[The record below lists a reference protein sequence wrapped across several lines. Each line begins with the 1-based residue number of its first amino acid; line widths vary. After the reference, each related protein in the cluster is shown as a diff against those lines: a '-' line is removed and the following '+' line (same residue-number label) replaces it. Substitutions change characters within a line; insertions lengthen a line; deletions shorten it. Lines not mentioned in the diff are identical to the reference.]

1 MIVFFFSFAFF
12 IYLSFRLVDLF
23 CSILLENRSFSTT
36 QLIKAICTRHL
47 VSYITISYYW
57 FARFNEMTGLWPH
70 VSRFSISVL
79 TKTFCTCMPSVTDLL
94 LLLFMSRIQLRHWPR
109 DCAREEV
116 LVFDQTH
123 ITPYRNTY
131 GVSQD
136 HHLYALIKKKAAPI
150 ILPQLVYIR

>member
-1 MIVFFFSFAFF
+1 MIVFFFFF
-12 IYLSFRLVDLF
+12 HLPSLFTYHFVLSVLF

-79 TKTFCTCMPSVTDLL
+79 TKTFCTCMPSVTNLL
-94 LLLFMSRIQLRHWPR
+94 LLLFMSRTQLRHWPR

-136 HHLYALIKKKAAPI
+136 HHLYALIKKRQHQSFCPN
-150 ILPQLVYIR
+150 